1 MKFFI
6 AVVAFIFLSLFNIVK
21 ADNNIT
27 FVDMDKIIST
37 SQPGLLFLGQL
48 RDLNDNNIKKFK
60 KNEKSLKTREEKIIA
75 QKNIISEAAFKKEI
89 MTLRS
94 DVQKY
99 NNDKRKMIKDFN
111 KIKVNN
117 TNRLLQLINPILKNY
132 SEDNSIS
139 LILQKKNLVIGKKE
153 LDITDKIILIINKN
167 IKEFEIK

>member
-1 MKFFI
+1 
-6 AVVAFIFLSLFNIVK
+6 
-21 ADNNIT
+21 
-27 FVDMDKIIST
+27 
-37 SQPGLLFLGQL
+37 
-48 RDLNDNNIKKFK
+48 
-60 KNEKSLKTREEKIIA
+60 
-75 QKNIISEAAFKKEI
+75 